1 MDLCQY
7 MATYSAKI
15 CSHMTSLQTLKSQLS
30 HFSQSFTPASGVP
43 SLQHSTLSRLCFLAA
58 EEGFSSHSNKEIDF
72 FSKKYDIT
80 LRLFSF
86 YDNKGRKLGI
96 ETLNHAGLQ
105 LFAGLLYLRILLAID
120 QNASDID
127 QAKYINVCWKAF
139 DNINL
144 PDFLQTEPE
153 RLKYLQDKLFER
165 LPAKNLQDKA
175 LSPYTVTNIK
185 PVNWDGF
192 KTLPIDVLFYE
203 GPIARAYLETFY
215 SLKCKSRRIHLI
227 AERDLVSKK
236 RVGRFM
242 PSFFRHKYA
251 AAVQSRKIH
260 YWPQYLFLTQKKL
273 CLEIFEHLQKIL
285 RIEQSTLWGLVDLK
299 ALYHYSDSVIPLP
312 FTSLKD
318 QKILDFINTQN
329 FSIDLFGN

>member
-1 MDLCQY
+1 M
-7 MATYSAKI
+7 
-15 CSHMTSLQTLKSQLS
+15 
-30 HFSQSFTPASGVP
+30 GV
-43 SLQHSTLSRLCFLAA
+43 
-58 EEGFSSHSNKEIDF
+58 
-72 FSKKYDIT
+72 
-80 LRLFSF
+80 
-86 YDNKGRKLGI
+86 

-127 QAKYINVCWKAF
+127 LAKYINVCWKAF

-165 LPAKNLQDKA
+165 LPAKDLQDKA
-175 LSPYTVTNIK
+175 LSPYTVTNSK

-203 GPIARAYLETFY
+203 GPIARAYLETLY
-215 SLKCKSRRIHLI
+215 SLKCKPRRIIHLI
-227 AERDLVSKK
+227 AEHDLVSKK
-236 RVGRFM
+236 RVGRFI

-260 YWPQYLFLTQKKL
+260 YWPQYLFLTQKNYA
-273 CLEIFEHLQKIL
+273 
-285 RIEQSTLWGLVDLK
+285 LK
-299 ALYHYSDSVIPLP
+299 FLSAFRRL
-312 FTSLKD
+312 
-318 QKILDFINTQN
+318 
-329 FSIDLFGN
+329 